1 VSVSDLQRGLAVYSQ
16 ALGLP
21 VVWANDDVARLD
33 ADGVEVML
41 HRRTPVPGQFDV
53 AATFDVDDVDGVTAR
68 LLAAGAVAVRG
79 PVDEPWGERQS
90 VLTDPDGQVFCV
102 VTPAQ

>member
-1 VSVSDLQRGLAVYSQ
+1 MSDLQRGLSVYSE

-33 ADGVEVML
+33 AGGVEVML
-41 HRRTPVPGQFDV
+41 HHRSPVPGEFGV
-53 AATFDVDDVDGVTAR
+53 AATFGVDDVDAVTDR
-68 LLAAGAVAVRG
+68 LVAAGADVVRG

-90 VLTDPDGQVFCV
+90 VLRDADGQVFCV
-102 VTPAQ
+102 VAPTE